1 MEGLRTRGQ
10 PGAVAATRAM
20 LRSGIPHAVL
30 FVGPA
35 GVGKTT
41 LALDVAAA
49 LLCLAPD
56 REARPDGTCRACHQ
70 VAHGNHPDL
79 HRLEPAGAG
88 SVIPIGGRGERG
100 VRDLIADL
108 ALMPVEGGARVAVV
122 AAADRMTE
130 DGQSALLK
138 TLEEPPP
145 GAVLLLCA
153 TDEERLLPTIRSR
166 CVRIRLGPL
175 SIADVAAIVAEQVPA
190 DAPTATRFARLSG
203 GRPGIALAF
212 ARAPE
217 AAVIRGEI
225 ARTLLDL
232 LSASRSSR
240 LTGVR
245 DLALRAGQLLAAL
258 DAGLRRAEPPT
269 SALQRGGK
277 QSARTKVGGTAAAAV
292 PAPTA
297 APTSEPPAA
306 DTASLELPEEGGR
319 TARVPAAER
328 RAAAIALVEIWR
340 ETVRDLALVGL
351 GNRSTLR
358 DPELIEDLEAAAAPV
373 GPARAA
379 AHLRRLEAG
388 GEQLAGNVSPELV
401 LDVLALSWRPA
412 SPAPASP
419 GFAATVTPAKSTA
432 ALTAPRRPAAAPTS

>member
-1 MEGLRTRGQ
+1 MDGLRTRGQ
-10 PGAVAATRAM
+10 PGAVAAVRAM
-20 LRSGIPHAVL
+20 LRAGIPHALL
-30 FVGPA
+30 FVGPP

-41 LALDVAAA
+41 LAIDVAAA

-56 REARPDGTCRACHQ
+56 PELRPDGTCRACHQ

-79 HRLEPAGAG
+79 HRLEPGGAG

-130 DGQSALLK
+130 DAQSALLK
-138 TLEEPPP
+138 TLEEPPL

-175 SIADVAAIVAEQVPA
+175 SIGDVAGIIADQGLV
-190 DAPTATRFARLSG
+190 DAPTATRLARLSG
-203 GRPGIALAF
+203 GRPGIAVAH
-212 ARAPE
+212 AHAPE
-217 AAVIRGEI
+217 AATIRGEI

-232 LSASRSSR
+232 LSASRSRR
-240 LTGVR
+240 LIGVR
-245 DLALRAGQLLAAL
+245 DLALRAGQLIAAL
-258 DAGLRRAEPPT
+258 EAGLRRAEPAT
-269 SALQRGGK
+269 SAPARGAK
-277 QSARTKVGGTAAAAV
+277 RPARGRDRASSIAPELVTPGPAAADRAI
-292 PAPTA
+292 A
-297 APTSEPPAA
+297 EPVAEPGAT
-306 DTASLELPEEGGR
+306 DSPPEEGGR

-328 RAAAIALVEIWR
+328 RAAAIALLEIWR

-351 GNRSTLR
+351 GDRHALR
-358 DPELIEDLEAAAAPV
+358 DPELIEDLEVAAALVGPAAAASQ
-373 GPARAA
+373 
-379 AHLRRLEAG
+379 LRRLEAA

-401 LDVLALSWRPA
+401 LDVLALSWRPTA
-412 SPAPASP
+412 PGPASRQ
-419 GFAATVTPAKSTA
+419 AAVV
-432 ALTAPRRPAAAPTS
+432 PTR

>member
-1 MEGLRTRGQ
+1 MNGLRTRGQ
-10 PGAVAATRAM
+10 PGAVAAARAM

-30 FVGPA
+30 FAGPP

-56 REARPDGTCRACHQ
+56 AALRPDGTCRGCHQ

-88 SVIPIGGRGERG
+88 SAIPIGGRGERG
-100 VRDLIADL
+100 VRDLVADL
-108 ALMPVEGGARVAVV
+108 ALMPVEGGARVAIV
-122 AAADRMTE
+122 AAADRMT
-130 DGQSALLK
+130 DDAQSAMLK

-175 SIADVAAIVAEQVPA
+175 AIADVAAIVSDQTEV
-190 DAPTATRFARLSG
+190 DAPTATRLARLSG
-203 GRPGIALAF
+203 GRPGSAIAF

-217 AAVIRGEI
+217 AATIRGEL

-240 LTGVR
+240 LTTVR
-245 DLALRAGQLLAAL
+245 ELALRAGQLLAAL
-258 DAGLRRAEPPT
+258 EAGLRRAEPSTGAVP
-269 SALQRGGK
+269 RGGRRP
-277 QSARTKVGGTAAAAV
+277 ARGRDDAPTTTPQPMGAEPAMSEPGTGPPTAEV
-292 PAPTA
+292 PAA
-297 APTSEPPAA
+297 EPPM
-306 DTASLELPEEGGR
+306 DDGGR
-319 TARVPAAER
+319 AARVPAAER
-328 RAAAIALVEIWR
+328 RAAAIALLEIWR

-351 GNRSTLR
+351 GDRHTLR
-358 DPELIEDLEAAAAPV
+358 DLDLLEDLEGAAMLVDPASAAV
-373 GPARAA
+373 Q
-379 AHLRRLEAG
+379 LRRLEAA

-401 LDVLALSWRPA
+401 LDVLALSWRPVVPVPERA
-412 SPAPASP
+412 R
-419 GFAATVTPAKSTA
+419 AAVA
-432 ALTAPRRPAAAPTS
+432 TSR